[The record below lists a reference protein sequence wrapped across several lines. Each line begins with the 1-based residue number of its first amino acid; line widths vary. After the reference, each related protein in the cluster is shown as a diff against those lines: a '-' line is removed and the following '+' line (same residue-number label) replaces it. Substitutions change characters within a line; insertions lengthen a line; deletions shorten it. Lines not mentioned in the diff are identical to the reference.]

1 MMITKTFLGK
11 RRRGS
16 TINNGNETSTLD
28 LSPNPNETKMKI
40 IEYDIDYESPEGI
53 DNCMY
58 KLKNL
63 HDGLWNEYIDDPE
76 LLLKR
81 DCLNIYNT
89 NSTLNHLGHIDI
101 FSAAEELFTPD
112 QVIAIYR
119 LSSVE
124 ARRIRCPMKRILMIC
139 DALDDADTLS
149 KKNINDVT
157 GIKKKINEMHPII
170 FLDFTDILYSSG
182 VMRYLCPENN
192 YKLRLFER
200 KIQHV
205 LQ

>member
-1 MMITKTFLGK
+1 
-11 RRRGS
+11 
-16 TINNGNETSTLD
+16 
-28 LSPNPNETKMKI
+28 MKI
-40 IEYDIDYESPEGI
+40 IEYDIDDESSDGI

-58 KLKNL
+58 KIDDI

-81 DCLNIYNT
+81 DYLNIYNT
-89 NSTLNHLGHIDI
+89 NSTLNHLHHKDI
-101 FSAAEELFTPD
+101 FTAAEELFIPD
-112 QVIAIYR
+112 QVIAIYM
-119 LSSVE
+119 LSSAE
-124 ARRIRCPMKRILMIC
+124 ARRIRCPMKRKLMIC

-157 GIKKKINEMHPII
+157 GFKKKINEMHPII
-170 FLDFTDILYSSG
+170 FLDFTNILYSSG
-182 VMRYLCPENN
+182 VMRYLCPKNN